1 MVDLDYYWF
10 LIGFFWPIIFIS
22 IGISIFCAKKKGV
35 AERKTPHKGT
45 SSVKKSN
52 LDSDKPNQSS
62 QAEPTPKKEKS
73 KSKSKHLDSKQ
84 KKSLKKE
91 PSKVNA
97 EGKTDP
103 FEAADGDDEEG
114 GGGATGKDRTE
125 TSQKCQS
132 KSKKRGGKGNKLGL
146 PNKDGYD
153 DLNPNKKDDEDMK
166 SKMKTEE
173 TKSKMQQ
180 KDDGY
185 DAIDPT
191 KNVNL
196 ENVNMNESNGN
207 DKAASPVNKPNKPR
221 QIPRDA
227 KQQKIA
233 KGAKKGK
240 GDYPTFDDVISDWDS
255 KKESVGAPGGA
266 AGGAAAGGGIGEK
279 SKGQSKVHRKVFLI
293 LV

>member
-1 MVDLDYYWF
+1 MVV
-10 LIGFFWPIIFIS
+10 IS
-22 IGISIFCAKKKGV
+22 QD
-35 AERKTPHKGT
+35 TGT
-45 SSVKKSN
+45 SSSVKKSN
-52 LDSDKPNQSS
+52 LKSDKPDQSS
-62 QAEPTPKKEKS
+62 QAEQPTPKKEQS
-73 KSKSKHLDSKQ
+73 KSKSKLLDAKQ
-84 KKSLKKE
+84 KKSLNKE
-91 PSKVNA
+91 PSKVHV

-114 GGGATGKDRTE
+114 GGGGTGKDRTE

-132 KSKKRGGKGNKLGL
+132 KSKKRGGKGKLGL

-153 DLNPNKKDDEDMK
+153 DLNPNKNGDEDAK

-196 ENVNMNESNGN
+196 ENVNMND
-207 DKAASPVNKPNKPR
+207 DKAASPVGKPNKPR

-227 KQQKIA
+227 KQQQIA

-240 GDYPTFDDVISDWDS
+240 GDYPTMDDVISDWDS
-255 KKESVGAPGGA
+255 KKESVGAP
-266 AGGAAAGGGIGEK
+266 AAAGVGEK
-279 SKGQSKVHRKVFLI
+279 SKVKPSPGKKSATITEENSDKEEKFQLKSRDVAKTERTQP
-293 LV
+293 